1 MYKSIRTKMLAYST
15 NESTADLVRNKEL
28 LLFKV
33 REEDLAL
40 SKASLTPEQN
50 ALLIF
55 SFQDKY
61 PEHTLEKENSDFFS
75 GYISPGDYYG
85 HKGAVETI
93 TWDPKKGII
102 IHTPGF
108 AKKQRDEP
116 DVKEIEPM
124 YYFYWNY
131 KQSRWVPY

>member
-15 NESTADLVRNKEL
+15 NESVADIVRNKEL

-61 PEHTLEKENSDFFS
+61 PEHSLEKENSDFFS
-75 GYISPGDYYG
+75 GYIPQGDYYSR
-85 HKGAVETI
+85 KIAEETI
-93 TWDPKKGII
+93 TWDPKEGMI
-102 IHTPGF
+102 IHTPDF
-108 AKKQRDEP
+108 AKKQRDKSAI
-116 DVKEIEPM
+116 KEIERM
-124 YYFYWNY
+124 YYFYWDY
-131 KQSRWVPY
+131 KQA